1 VQRSDDPRLLRG
13 LISHRVLVL
22 SNTLALAAA
31 RYYPRRFGVR
41 LAEWRVIDALHAGS
55 GITAIEISQWLKTDK
70 AWVGRSVERLVRAG
84 LARRRPDPEHG
95 RRQLLA
101 LTERGERTYRAI
113 AAAARRR
120 NGNLLAG
127 LGPGAGIKVER
138 ALAELQA
145 RASHLLARPDLGFGP
160 VRRKRR
166 T

>member
-1 VQRSDDPRLLRG
+1 
-13 LISHRVLVL
+13 
-22 SNTLALAAA
+22 
-31 RYYPRRFGVR
+31 
-41 LAEWRVIDALHAGS
+41 
-55 GITAIEISQWLKTDK
+55 
-70 AWVGRSVERLVRAG
+70 
-84 LARRRPDPEHG
+84 
-95 RRQLLA
+95 